1 MAAIFVT
8 PALPMPSPDVVNRI
22 ENLKRRDLLRWLG
35 ALFEGVFTPDMSP
48 EQLMERL
55 QDGVILCRLANLINP
70 KPPTPVHDP
79 PADSSEI
86 ATNIDAFID
95 FASNQGLA
103 GAQLCTLED
112 ISEGSA
118 ETDIHKRESRVTQ
131 MLLSLGLLSNSLGHC
146 PELLEVGDLVEE
158 VDEDRKIR
166 SSRVPR
172 PAHQRALTQPAFLG
186 NTMSAMDLRA
196 SRKISIRHIRKDKSL
211 RFSLSANKS
220 ATELLGADEMT
231 PEQLEELH
239 AITGGSFGVPK
250 PKGETVTGKAL
261 SLSMDGKTALLSR
274 KRASRLPPQLDRS
287 SGLSM
292 ELSIATLARDVQAD
306 EITLYFTKSPPFAS
320 TDMVMVDDEL
330 MEVRGVMSE
339 DGFVVMVER
348 GKSGTKRTSHL
359 AGTTVTVHQRED
371 DRQDNDDYRILR
383 HRAIEEDFDEFEQ
396 MDFIELLE
404 DVSEEGGH
412 TFVYVISDKYDKA
425 KNMDQGRHNDDRLL
439 AYLINRLDLIVTTS
453 TYSILYFH
461 SADAKHQLDFSF
473 LSKLYTVLQG
483 QYKDNLQHLWVVH
496 PTMWVKMAYFFCAPF
511 MDTTLAAKVVVCESV
526 DDLYEDFE
534 KDGLP
539 LPAVVLRTEAERKR
553 SWF

>member
-383 HRAIEEDFDEFEQ
+383 HRAIEEDFDGE
-396 MDFIELLE
+396 
-404 DVSEEGGH
+404 SEI
-412 TFVYVISDKYDKA
+412 YV
-425 KNMDQGRHNDDRLL
+425 
-439 AYLINRLDLIVTTS
+439 
-453 TYSILYFH
+453 
-461 SADAKHQLDFSF
+461 
-473 LSKLYTVLQG
+473 
-483 QYKDNLQHLWVVH
+483 
-496 PTMWVKMAYFFCAPF
+496 
-511 MDTTLAAKVVVCESV
+511 
-526 DDLYEDFE
+526 
-534 KDGLP
+534 
-539 LPAVVLRTEAERKR
+539 
-553 SWF
+553 